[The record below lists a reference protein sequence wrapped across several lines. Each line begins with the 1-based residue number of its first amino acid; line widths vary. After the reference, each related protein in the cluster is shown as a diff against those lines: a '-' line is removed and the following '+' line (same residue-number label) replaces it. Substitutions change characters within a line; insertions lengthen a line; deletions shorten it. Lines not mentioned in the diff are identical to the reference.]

1 MISGIANVILNGAE
15 LNKILILFGHRYA
28 NLARLSL
35 LTMTVYCITYRV
47 MRLNYIFSRTDM
59 NAAGT
64 GE

>member
-1 MISGIANVILNGAE
+1 MPNFILKDAE

-35 LTMTVYCITYRV
+35 LTMTVYCISYRV
-47 MRLNYIFSRTDM
+47 MRINYIFGRTDM